1 MESHSATELEKLHM
15 QLKTLQEV
23 EVESRHRGDL
33 VTSLQEELEL
43 VRQELEKNKE
53 VIFIFFLKRNILFYL
68 FLFIEHIYLSIY
80 LDIK

>member
-1 MESHSATELEKLHM
+1 MINNVFSFLQHKENRELSERISSLEIHSAAEMEKLHV

-23 EVESRHRGDL
+23 EEEARHRGDL

-53 VIFIFFLKRNILFYL
+53 VQFIYL
-68 FLFIEHIYLSIY
+68 F
-80 LDIK
+80 